1 MNRMK
6 TVIKGTVVKVIGITL
21 LHLLA
26 FAPLS
31 VSAQNADLQKAV
43 AKYKKVSTVTA
54 AATKTSHKD
63 AIAKDVVT
71 KGTLT
76 MKKPSEVGIVIDGGK
91 DQLLMKGSDF
101 TMVVKGKSHKTSS
114 QTNPQFATFQA
125 VFEYILKGGEG
136 DLTKFSDLAVTKQ
149 GNNIVLTITPQA
161 NSKKAQRRMLFS
173 SFVLTI
179 DKNTSELKTLRMNER
194 GGYTEYTFTG
204 HKFN

>member
-1 MNRMK
+1 MK
-6 TVIKGTVVKVIGITL
+6 RL
-21 LHLLA
+21 LLSLLLINCYLLCS
-26 FAPLS
+26 FAQS
-31 VSAQNADLQKAV
+31 TDLQKAV
-43 AKYKKVSTVTA
+43 ARYKKAAAVTA

-76 MKKPSEVGIVIDGGK
+76 MKKPADVSISIDGGK
-91 DQLLMKGSDF
+91 DQLIMHGSEF

-125 VFEYILKGGEG
+125 VFEYILLGGEG
-136 DLTKFSDLAVTKQ
+136 DLSKLSDLAVTKQ
-149 GNNIVLTITPQA
+149 GNNIILTITPKA
-161 NSKKAQRRMLFS
+161 DSKKAQRRMLFS

-179 DKNTSELKTLRMNER
+179 DKNTSELKALRMNER
-194 GGYTEYTFTG
+194 GGYTEYTFTS

>member
-1 MNRMK
+1 MK
-6 TVIKGTVVKVIGITL
+6 RL
-21 LHLLA
+21 LIALSFIIFHLT
-26 FAPLS
+26 FS
-31 VSAQNADLQKAV
+31 VAQNADLQKAV

-76 MKKPSEVGIVIDGGK
+76 MKKPADVSISIDGGK
-91 DQLLMKGSDF
+91 DQLVMHGSEF

-125 VFEYILKGGEG
+125 VFEYILNGGDG
-136 DLTKFSDLAVTKQ
+136 DLSKLSDLAVTKQ
-149 GNNIVLTITPQA
+149 GNNIVLTITPKA
-161 NSKKAQRRMLFS
+161 DSKKAQRRMLFS
-173 SFVLTI
+173 SFVLTL
-179 DKNTSELKTLRMNER
+179 DKGTSELKALRMNER

-204 HKFN
+204 HQFK

>member
-1 MNRMK
+1 MK
-6 TVIKGTVVKVIGITL
+6 KLLISLTL
-21 LHLLA
+21 MICQLT
-26 FAPLS
+26 FC
-31 VSAQNADLQKAV
+31 VAQNADLQKAV
-43 AKYKKVSTVTA
+43 AKYKKTTTVTA

-76 MKKPSEVGIVIDGGK
+76 MKKPVDVSISIDGGK
-91 DQLLMKGSDF
+91 DQLVMHGSEF

-125 VFEYILKGGEG
+125 VFEYILQG
-136 DLTKFSDLAVTKQ
+136 Q
-149 GNNIVLTITPQA
+149 GNNIILTITPKA
-161 NSKKAQRRMLFS
+161 DSKKAQRRMLFS

-179 DKNTSELKTLRMNER
+179 DKNTSELKALRMNER

-204 HKFN
+204 HQFK

>member
-1 MNRMK
+1 
-6 TVIKGTVVKVIGITL
+6 
-21 LHLLA
+21 
-26 FAPLS
+26 
-31 VSAQNADLQKAV
+31 
-43 AKYKKVSTVTA
+43 
-54 AATKTSHKD
+54 
-63 AIAKDVVT
+63 
-71 KGTLT
+71 

-91 DQLLMKGSDF
+91 DQLLMKGSEF

-114 QTNPQFATFQA
+114 QKNPQFATFQA

-136 DLTKFSDLAVTKQ
+136 DLSKYSDLAVTKQ

-161 NSKKAQRRMLFS
+161 DSKKAQRRMLFS

-179 DKNTSELKTLRMNER
+179 DKSTSELKTLRMNER

>member
-1 MNRMK
+1 MK
-6 TVIKGTVVKVIGITL
+6 RL
-21 LHLLA
+21 LIALSFIIFHLT
-26 FAPLS
+26 FS
-31 VSAQNADLQKAV
+31 VAQNADLQKAV

-76 MKKPSEVGIVIDGGK
+76 MKKPADVTVSIDGGK
-91 DQLLMKGSDF
+91 DQLIMHGSEF

-125 VFEYILKGGEG
+125 VFEYILNGGEG
-136 DLTKFSDLAVTKQ
+136 DLSKLSDLAVTKQ
-149 GNNIVLTITPQA
+149 VNNIVLTITPKA
-161 NSKKAQRRMLFS
+161 DSKKAQRRMLFS
-173 SFVLTI
+173 SFVLTL
-179 DKNTSELKTLRMNER
+179 DKATSELKALRMNER

>member
-1 MNRMK
+1 MK
-6 TVIKGTVVKVIGITL
+6 RL
-21 LHLLA
+21 LLSLL
-26 FAPLS
+26 FINYYLLFTFC
-31 VSAQNADLQKAV
+31 VAQNADLQKAV
-43 AKYKKVSTVTA
+43 TRYKKAAVVTA

-76 MKKPSEVGIVIDGGK
+76 MKKPADVGITIDGGK
-91 DQLLMKGSDF
+91 DQLLMHGSEF

-114 QTNPQFATFQA
+114 DKNPQFATFQA
-125 VFEYILKGGEG
+125 VFEYILKGGDG
-136 DLTKFSDLAVTKQ
+136 DLSKYGDLAITRQ

-161 NSKKAQRRMLFS
+161 DTKKAQRRMIFS

-179 DKNTSELKTLRMNER
+179 DSRTSEIKSLRMNER

-204 HKFN
+204 YKFS

>member
-91 DQLLMKGSDF
+91 DQLL
-101 TMVVKGKSHKTSS
+101 
-114 QTNPQFATFQA
+114 
-125 VFEYILKGGEG
+125 GE
-136 DLTKFSDLAVTKQ
+136 V
-149 GNNIVLTITPQA
+149 
-161 NSKKAQRRMLFS
+161 
-173 SFVLTI
+173 
-179 DKNTSELKTLRMNER
+179 
-194 GGYTEYTFTG
+194 
-204 HKFN
+204 

>member
-1 MNRMK
+1 MITFN
-6 TVIKGTVVKVIGITL
+6 GIGIMKRL
-21 LHLLA
+21 LIALSFIIFHLT
-26 FAPLS
+26 FS
-31 VSAQNADLQKAV
+31 VAQNADLQKAV

-76 MKKPSEVGIVIDGGK
+76 MKKPADVSISIDGGK
-91 DQLLMKGSDF
+91 DQLVMHGSEF

-125 VFEYILKGGEG
+125 VFEYILNGGEG
-136 DLTKFSDLAVTKQ
+136 DLSKLSDLAVTKQ
-149 GNNIVLTITPQA
+149 GNNIVLTI
-161 NSKKAQRRMLFS
+161 
-173 SFVLTI
+173 
-179 DKNTSELKTLRMNER
+179 DKNTSELKALRMNER

-204 HKFN
+204 HQFK

>member
-1 MNRMK
+1 MK
-6 TVIKGTVVKVIGITL
+6 RL
-21 LHLLA
+21 LIALSFIIFHLT
-26 FAPLS
+26 FS
-31 VSAQNADLQKAV
+31 VAQNADLQKAV

-76 MKKPSEVGIVIDGGK
+76 MKKPADVSISIDGGK
-91 DQLLMKGSDF
+91 DQLVMHGSEF

-125 VFEYILKGGEG
+125 VFEYILNGGEG
-136 DLTKFSDLAVTKQ
+136 DLSKLSDLAITKQ
-149 GNNIVLTITPQA
+149 VNNIVLTITPKA
-161 NSKKAQRRMLFS
+161 DSKKAQRRMLFS
-173 SFVLTI
+173 SFVLTL
-179 DKNTSELKTLRMNER
+179 DKATSELKALRMNER

>member
-1 MNRMK
+1 MK
-6 TVIKGTVVKVIGITL
+6 RLLISLTL
-21 LHLLA
+21 MICQLTFCL
-26 FAPLS
+26 
-31 VSAQNADLQKAV
+31 AQNTDLQKAV
-43 AKYKKVSTVTA
+43 AKYKKATTVTA
-54 AATKTSHKD
+54 AVTKTSHKD

-71 KGTLT
+71 KGMLT
-76 MKKPSEVGIVIDGGK
+76 MKKPAEVGIVIDGGK

-114 QTNPQFATFQA
+114 LTNPQFATFQA

-136 DLTKFSDLAVTKQ
+136 DLSKLSDLAMTKQ
-149 GNNIVLTITPQA
+149 GSSIVLTITPKA
-161 NSKKAQRRMLFS
+161 DSKKAQRRMLFS

-204 HKFN
+204 YKFN